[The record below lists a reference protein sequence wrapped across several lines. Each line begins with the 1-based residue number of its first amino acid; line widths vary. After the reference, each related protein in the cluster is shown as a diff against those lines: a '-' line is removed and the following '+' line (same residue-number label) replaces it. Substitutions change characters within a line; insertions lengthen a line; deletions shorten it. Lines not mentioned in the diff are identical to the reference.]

1 MKKRL
6 FPIAL
11 ACILAIGTPAAAF
24 AETGDSVNAEQKI
37 ALNDQA
43 FVPDEMNADNAET
56 IYENEETETI
66 DEAALAGAN
75 AAVETEQQK
84 ISLMNVSDFA
94 ETDKSLEI
102 PENLEL
108 QSLSDAEMPASD
120 SAEQTAEVNHAPI
133 AGLQHTILNPESL
146 IDGKCTRDTELAF
159 FWKWDN
165 TLYTYDIDDG
175 DEISVFIGGV
185 PLENCVPVGGPDD
198 PYEGFVVLG
207 LEPGEY
213 DFIFY
218 AEDSHNARSN
228 VLSMTI
234 SVVEQPSIDDT
245 DGIFVQ
251 LPNAGD
257 SQSFDI
263 TLDHSQ
269 YPNAMLLAY
278 AKGGKVGDVDIEVWK
293 NGTTKVA
300 STKLLLVP
308 PDELSNTYFIRN
320 WCKIENAS
328 NETVDYTIVAKTGT
342 GNAACEIKFVT
353 EDSFVEEFSGKENA
367 ATLPRNTPIP
377 LTGARFAKGRL
388 MPLNGEGEWFR
399 YTAQDKYTYFT
410 TYALNQS
417 HLTLVVMDAE
427 TGKIV
432 KQSNSTDRFDV
443 DLSPTLYAGYVQ
455 TALDTTP
462 GHDYLIRVYSDTVI
476 TGKSFDDFYNIS
488 VGVPYTAPERM
499 SYKSPKGYN
508 IPANKTTTLYINV
521 DADASDRLAKG
532 GNIRFVPENA
542 QGRFD
547 MTMVEFTAPNGR
559 TLKGEYG
566 FYIHQDDIDYENYLT
581 SRENVKLQGLW
592 VVTVKSSKALSD
604 VHFYIVGAYSHIYGN
619 YGN

>member
-24 AETGDSVNAEQKI
+24 AETGNAVNTEQQVEENEQELIPDKDDAE
-37 ALNDQA
+37 NT
-43 FVPDEMNADNAET
+43 ET
-56 IYENEETETI
+56 ACENEETENI
-66 DEAALAGAN
+66 DETALTEADTAAK
-75 AAVETEQQK
+75 TERQE
-84 ISLMNVSDFA
+84 ISLMNEKDFA
-94 ETDKSLEI
+94 AADASLVI

-108 QSLSDAEMPASD
+108 QSLSDAEMPASED
-120 SAEQTAEVNHAPI
+120 IEPTAETNHAPI
-133 AGLQHTILNPESL
+133 AGLQHAILNPESL
-146 IDGKCTRDTELAF
+146 IDGKCTRETELAF

-175 DEISVFIGGV
+175 DEISVFVGGV
-185 PLENCVPVGGPDD
+185 PLENCVTVGGPDD

-228 VLSMTI
+228 VLRMTI

-269 YPNAMLLAY
+269 YPKAMLLAY

-328 NETVDYTIVAKTGT
+328 NEAVDYTIVAKTET

-353 EDSFVEEFSGKENA
+353 EDSFAEEFSGKENA

-377 LTGARFAKGRL
+377 LTGARYAKGRQML
-388 MPLNGEGEWFR
+388 LNGDGEWFR

-417 HLTLVVMDAE
+417 HLTLEIEDAE
-427 TGKIV
+427 TGKALIR
-432 KQSNSTDRFDV
+432 SRPSDRFDV
-443 DLSPTLYAGYVQ
+443 ELSPTLYAGYVQ

-476 TGKSFDDFYNIS
+476 TEKGFDDFYNIS
-488 VGVPYTAPERM
+488 AGVPYTSPERM
-499 SYKSPKGYN
+499 SYKSTKGYS
-508 IPANKTTTLYINV
+508 IPANKTTTFYINV
-521 DADASDRLAKG
+521 DVAASDRLKKG
-532 GNIRFVPENA
+532 GHIRFVPEIN
-542 QGRFD
+542 QGRYD
-547 MTMVEFTAPNGR
+547 ITMIEFRSPNGR
-559 TLKGEYG
+559 ILNGEYG
-566 FYIHQDDIDYENYLT
+566 FYIHQEDVDYENYLT
-581 SRENVKLQGLW
+581 SRENIQLKGL
-592 VVTVKSSKALSD
+592 
-604 VHFYIVGAYSHIYGN
+604 
-619 YGN
+619 